1 MQFTRMRMAGF
12 KSFVEP
18 TELVIEEGLTGIV
31 GPNGCGKSNLVEALR
46 WAMGESS
53 AKQMRGGEM
62 DDVIFSGTSDRP
74 ARNIAEVILS
84 MDNSDRRAPA
94 QFNGTDELDIVR
106 RIERSNGSNYKV
118 NGIDARARDVQ
129 TLFADASTGARST
142 ALVSQGNIGEIIHAK
157 PTQRRLLLEEAA
169 GITGLQ
175 SRRHEAELRLR
186 GAENNLGR
194 LEDIVAA
201 LEEQHKLLKRQA
213 RQASRYRNL
222 SDHLK
227 RHEAIILHLQWVAT
241 QIEQNS
247 ATERLQDIENLVV
260 ERTLAVTSVNTAQA
274 NTSNVLPGLRD
285 NEVKAAAAL
294 HRMLVLRDALEA
306 ESQRIEKLQIE
317 RTKRV
322 QQLGGD
328 IERENNLQ
336 IDANTAIERLREEQI
351 EIQEKRA
358 REANTLD
365 SARTQ
370 LKTAEAKIEERENE
384 LAQLTHSV
392 VTDETR
398 RTALQRQLTQYEA
411 HHQRLNARKENI
423 LAERME
429 VEDRTESEATLTNA
443 RRLADECRGNAQKAR
458 EYLRLSEAQ
467 TLTARE
473 AENKA
478 RERYQLEE
486 SKAAK
491 LRAENEALLQLL
503 ETGDPQLWP
512 PMIDAVEVNPGYE
525 VALGA
530 ALGEDLTAPT
540 DEASPIHWRAL
551 PLYVNPSDLPENIPP
566 LSRFVRG
573 PAALMRRISQIG
585 VVETDDIGN
594 QLHPALEQG
603 QRLVSISGALWRWD
617 GYTAAAGAPTTAATR
632 LAHRNRVDEMRDDL
646 RTSIGNAQA
655 AKSAQEVAT
664 AAVSKL
670 AKKERKA
677 REALWTADRVALE
690 KRDAATSVAESSA
703 KTQSRLSALDETK
716 ASIEADLNEGEKQQ
730 HKTKVEYDN
739 LTDVVSRRL
748 QLQQK
753 QSELVKDRTMLADLR
768 SAHDR
773 LDQEAHNRH
782 QRLQVNE
789 KELEAWKNR
798 SSTAILQ
805 IEQLSNRRQQE
816 LDALEKLE
824 SRPSEI
830 AQEQQALIEQ
840 IETAEID
847 RKVAADKLIEAEELL
862 KQQTNKLRSAEN
874 FLAQTREERVRFEAE
889 VEQIEQKL
897 SALSE
902 RISERLECSPS
913 EVLARVGI
921 DSDMELPTRDAA
933 ENKLERLQ
941 RERDTMGPVNL
952 RADQEMSELGIKI
965 NEMEAERM
973 DLISA
978 IARLR
983 QGISGLNREGRERLL
998 VAFNEVDQHFRD
1010 LFAKLFGGGRAH
1022 LRLTEGEDPLEAGLE
1037 VFASPPGKRLQR
1049 MTLLSGGEQ
1058 ALTALALLFAV
1069 FMTNPA
1075 PICVLDEV
1083 DAPLDDSNVDRFCSL
1098 LEEISVASNTRF
1110 MLVTHHR
1117 LTMARMDRLYGVT
1130 MADRGISQLV
1140 SVDLREAEELRET
1153 A

>member
-1 MQFTRMRMAGF
+1 MAGF

-106 RIERSNGSNYKV
+106 RIERGNGSNYKV
-118 NGIDARARDVQ
+118 NGLDARARDVQ

-157 PTQRRLLLEEAA
+157 PTQRRLLIEEAA

-241 QIEQNS
+241 QLEQNS
-247 ATERLQDIENLVV
+247 ATERLQEIEKLVV
-260 ERTLAVTSVNTAQA
+260 ERTQAVTSINTAQA
-274 NTSNVLPGLRD
+274 NASNVLPGLRN

-294 HRMLVLRDALEA
+294 HRMLVLRDALAA

-317 RTKRV
+317 RKNRV
-322 QQLGGD
+322 QQLDGD

-336 IDANTAIERLREEQI
+336 IDANTAIDRLKEEQI
-351 EIQEKRA
+351 ETQEKRT
-358 REANTLD
+358 RETQALD

-370 LKTAEAKIEERENE
+370 LKIAEEKIEERENE

-392 VTDETR
+392 VSDETR
-398 RTALQRQLTQYEA
+398 RTALQRQLAQFEA

-423 LAERME
+423 SAERTE
-429 VEDRTESEATLTNA
+429 LEDKTESEATLTKT
-443 RRLADECRGNAQKAR
+443 RRLADEARANAQKER
-458 EYLRLSEAQ
+458 ENLRLSEAQ

-540 DEASPIHWRAL
+540 DEASPIHWRVL
-551 PLYVNPSDLPENIPP
+551 PLYSNPCDLPENILP

-594 QLHPALEQG
+594 QLHPSLEQG

-632 LAHRNRVDEMRDDL
+632 LAHRNRVEEMRDDL
-646 RTSIGNAQA
+646 QTSIENAQA
-655 AKSAQEVAT
+655 AKSTQEVAT
-664 AAVSKL
+664 MAVVKS
-670 AKKERKA
+670 AEKERKA
-677 REALWTADRVALE
+677 REALWTADRIALE
-690 KRDAATSVAESSA
+690 KRDAATTVAENSA
-703 KTQSRLSALDETK
+703 KTQSRLSALNETIT
-716 ASIEADLNEGEKQQ
+716 SIEADLTEGTDQQ
-730 HKTKVEYDN
+730 GKIKIEYDN

-753 QSELVKDRTMLADLR
+753 QSELTKDRVVLAQRR

-782 QRLQVNE
+782 LRLRVIE
-789 KELEAWKNR
+789 KELEAWKKR

-805 IEQLSNRRQQE
+805 IGQLSGRREQE
-816 LDALEKLE
+816 SDALKKLG

-830 AQEQQALIEQ
+830 AEEEQALIER
-840 IETAEID
+840 IGAAEID
-847 RKVAADKLIEAEELL
+847 RKDAANKLIVAEDLL
-862 KQQTNKLRSAEN
+862 KQLTHSLRNAETI
-874 FLAQTREERVRFEAE
+874 LAQTREERVRFEAD
-889 VEQIEQKL
+889 VEQTEEKL
-897 SALSE
+897 SALSK

-921 DSDMELPTRDAA
+921 DSDTELPTQDTAQ
-933 ENKLERLQ
+933 NKLERLQ

-952 RADQEMSELGIKI
+952 RADQEMAELSKKI
-965 NEMEAERM
+965 NELEAERV

-978 IARLR
+978 IAQLR

-1037 VFASPPGKRLQR
+1037 VFASPPGKRLQS

-1098 LEEISVASNTRF
+1098 LEEISIASNTRF

-1140 SVDLREAEELRET
+1140 SVDLRGAEELRET

>member
-62 DDVIFSGTSDRP
+62 DDVIFAGTSDRP

-94 QFNGTDELDIVR
+94 QFNETDELDVVR
-106 RIERSNGSNYKV
+106 RIERGNGSNYKV
-118 NGIDARARDVQ
+118 NGLDARARDVQ

-194 LEDIVAA
+194 LEDIVVA

-213 RQASRYRNL
+213 RQANRYRNL

-227 RHEAIILHLQWVAT
+227 RQEAIILHLQWVAS
-241 QIEQNS
+241 QIEQNAAS
-247 ATERLQDIENLVV
+247 ERLQDIEKLVV
-260 ERTLAVTSVNTAQA
+260 ERTQTVTSINTAQA

-285 NEVKAAAAL
+285 NEAKAAATL

-306 ESQRIEKLQIE
+306 EGERIEKQQIE

-322 QQLGGD
+322 QQLDGD

-336 IDANTAIERLREEQI
+336 IDANTAIELLTEEQI
-351 EIQEKRA
+351 EIEENRTK
-358 REANTLD
+358 ETKTLD

-370 LKTAEAKIEERENE
+370 LKTAEKEVEERENE
-384 LAQLTHSV
+384 LAQFTHSV

-398 RTALQRQLTQYEA
+398 RTALQRQLTQYET
-411 HHQRLNARKENI
+411 HHQRLNDRKDNL
-423 LAERME
+423 LAERTE
-429 VEDRTESEATLTNA
+429 VEDKTENESAVTNA
-443 RRLADECRGNAQKAR
+443 RRLADECRTNAQKAR
-458 EYLRLSEAQ
+458 EYLRVLEAQ

-473 AENKA
+473 AENTA
-478 RERYQLEE
+478 REEYQLLE

-491 LRAENEALLQLL
+491 LRAENEALLQLI

-540 DEASPIHWRAL
+540 DEASPIHWRVL
-551 PLYVNPSDLPENIPP
+551 PLYLNPCDLPEKIPP
-566 LSRFVRG
+566 LSKFVRG

-585 VVETDDIGN
+585 VVETDAIGN
-594 QLHPALEQG
+594 HLHPSLEQG

-632 LAHRNRVDEMRDDL
+632 LAHRNRLEEMCDDL
-646 RTSIGNAQA
+646 STSIENAQA
-655 AKSAQEVAT
+655 AKSAQEMAA
-664 AAVSKL
+664 AAVRKS
-670 AKKERKA
+670 AEKERKA
-677 REALWTADRVALE
+677 REALWTADRAAFE
-690 KRDAATSVAESSA
+690 KRDAAASVAESSA
-703 KTQSRLSALDETK
+703 KTQSRLNALDETI
-716 ASIEADLNEGEKQQ
+716 ASIEADLTEGTDQQ
-730 HKTKVEYDN
+730 NKTKIEYDN
-739 LTDVVSRRL
+739 LTDVVSRRS
-748 QLQQK
+748 QLEQK
-753 QSELVKDRTMLADLR
+753 QSELAKDRVMLADVR

-782 QRLQVNE
+782 LRLQVIE
-789 KELEAWKNR
+789 RELEAWKNR

-805 IEQLSNRRQQE
+805 IEQLSARREQE
-816 LDALEKLE
+816 FDALGKLE
-824 SRPSEI
+824 SRPSELVEE
-830 AQEQQALIEQ
+830 QETLIEQ
-840 IETAEID
+840 IQTAEID
-847 RKVAADKLIEAEELL
+847 RNDAADELIKAEDHL
-862 KQQTNKLRSAEN
+862 KQQTNKLRNAEN
-874 FLAQTREERVRFEAE
+874 ILAQTREERVRFEAE
-889 VEQIEQKL
+889 VEQTEQKL

-921 DSDMELPTRDAA
+921 ESDTELPTQDTAQK
-933 ENKLERLQ
+933 KLERLQ

-952 RADQEMSELGIKI
+952 RADQEMAELGEKI
-965 NEMEAERM
+965 NEMEVEHS
-973 DLISA
+973 DLIAA

-998 VAFNEVDQHFRD
+998 LAFREVDEHFRD

-1037 VFASPPGKRLQR
+1037 VFASPPGKRLQS

-1098 LEEISVASNTRF
+1098 LEEISVASSTRF

-1140 SVDLREAEELRET
+1140 SVDLRKAEELRET